1 MSLNLVTQ
9 RGIQFISLIG
19 DIDMTTNLGNLDR
32 IFRALLGI
40 VLLAAPFVSGL
51 AIFNGTTATIIS
63 VIAGLVMLGTSAV
76 KFCPIYRI
84 FGIRTCKL

>member
-1 MSLNLVTQ
+1 MY
-9 RGIQFISLIG
+9 
-19 DIDMTTNLGNLDR
+19 TNLGKLDR
-32 IFRALLGI
+32 IFRALLGV

-63 VIAGLVMLGTSAV
+63 IIVGLVMLGTSAV
-76 KFCPIYRI
+76 KFCPLYRI